1 MSLMEILVQSSAPT
15 PHAYAMGTSE
25 VFLFFFIMLGPL
37 KLIGPYFAQTRTL
50 DASAARTMAWKV
62 FALAVVAVLTAGL
75 LGSALLRKWQIAPA
89 VMEFAGGLVFL
100 LVALQMVLSQYDAPQ
115 PHPVDGEPQLLRLVF
130 PVTVTPYG
138 VATVIVLMALSA
150 DVPRSLSVLG
160 LAMAVM
166 ALNLLAMLFVRPII
180 RGIGALPLQ
189 ILGAVL
195 GILQVALAL
204 QLMAH
209 ALLKMG
215 VALVGVGPGL

>member
-1 MSLMEILVQSSAPT
+1 MPALDPLEVL
-15 PHAYAMGTSE
+15 PHAYMMGTSE

-37 KLIGPYFAQTRTL
+37 KLIGPYFAQTHAL
-50 DASAARTMAWKV
+50 APQAARRVAWKV
-62 FALAVVAVLTAGL
+62 FALAVSAVLTAGL
-75 LGSALLRKWQIAPA
+75 LGSALLRKWQIAPP

-100 LVALQMVLSQYDAPQ
+100 LVALRMVLSQYDAAP
-115 PHPVDGEPQLLRLVF
+115 PPRDAEGEPQLLRLVF

-150 DVPRSLSVLG
+150 DMARSLSVLG
-160 LAMAVM
+160 LAVAVM

-180 RGIGALPLQ
+180 RGIGVLPLQ

-204 QLMAH
+204 QLMAD
-209 ALLKMG
+209 ALQAMG
-215 VALVGVGPGL
+215 VALQGIGPGV

>member
-1 MSLMEILVQSSAPT
+1 MPLLEALMQATPAAGAPASR
-15 PHAYAMGTSE
+15 AYLMGTSE

-37 KLIGPYFAQTRTL
+37 KLIGPYFTQTRSL

-62 FALAVVAVLTAGL
+62 FALAVIAVLTAGL

-89 VMEFAGGLVFL
+89 IMEFAGGLVFL
-100 LVALQMVLSQYDAPQ
+100 LVALQMVLSQYEEPHARVEQSPQ
-115 PHPVDGEPQLLRLVF
+115 VLRLVF

-150 DVPRSLSVLG
+150 DMQRSLSVLG
-160 LAMAVM
+160 LAVAVM
-166 ALNLLAMLFVRPII
+166 ALNLLAMLFVRPIV
-180 RGIGALPLQ
+180 RGIGILSLQ
-189 ILGAVL
+189 IVGAVL

-209 ALLKMG
+209 ALQRMG
-215 VALVGVGPGL
+215 VALAL